1 MGAGEDW
8 RKTFRPAIPSPARM
22 YNYFLG
28 GKDHY
33 ERLAVGVRDWPGA
46 A

>member
-1 MGAGEDW
+1 MSADDDW
-8 RKTFRPAIPSPARM
+8 RLTFRPDIPSPARM

-33 ERLAVGVRDWPGA
+33 EADRKA